1 MERSVLNL
9 DTPRLKAHAIDAVR
23 RRCDEMAAVLAGLD
37 HEAVAGAIEAV
48 VRVRAD
54 GGTIFTCGNGGSAG
68 TASHLALDLQKAARG
83 AQRTTRSL
91 CLSDSIG
98 LVTAWA
104 NDADF
109 ERVFAEQ
116 LSVLANAGDA
126 LTVI

>member
-1 MERSVLNL
+1 MTQSAVRL
-9 DTPRLKAHAIDAVR
+9 DTPFTNVQAIDSVR
-23 RRCDEMAAVLAGLD
+23 RWCDEMSAVLAALD
-37 HEAVAGAIEAV
+37 HESIAGAVEAL

-109 ERVFAEQ
+109 ERVF
-116 LSVLANAGDA
+116 
-126 LTVI
+126 